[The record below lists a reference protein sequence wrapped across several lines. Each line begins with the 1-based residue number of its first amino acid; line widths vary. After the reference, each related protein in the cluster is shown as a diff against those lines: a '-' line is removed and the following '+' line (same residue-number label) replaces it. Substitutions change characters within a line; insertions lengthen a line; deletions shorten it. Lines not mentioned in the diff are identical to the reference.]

1 MKKVTEMID
10 NFYYSDAHEIVKMCF
25 VGLLILAFIVGMGV
39 MLVKAEQSKVDAIVV
54 SCEQTDDY
62 VNHGAKTM
70 GTFYTAQGKFTQGM
84 AFNAMSQPQDRYIVV
99 AEYNGEQFE
108 IETSKPYE
116 VGEVIRVH
124 PPK

>member
-10 NFYYSDAHEIVKMCF
+10 NFYYSDAYEIVKMCLIGLLI
-25 VGLLILAFIVGMGV
+25 VGLLVGFV
-39 MLVKAEQSKVDAIVV
+39 FVCSAYENTKVDAVVV
-54 SCEQTDDY
+54 SCVEGDEY
-62 VNHGAKTM
+62 VNYSAKTM

-84 AFNAMSQPQDRYIVV
+84 AFNAMAQPQDRYIVV

-116 VGEVIRVH
+116 VGEVIRVQL
-124 PPK
+124 PK

>member
-1 MKKVTEMID
+1 MNLFEK
-10 NFYYSDAHEIVKMCF
+10 FFYSDAYEIFKMCLIGLLV
-25 VGLLILAFIVGMGV
+25 VGLLVGFVFLCLAY
-39 MLVKAEQSKVDAIVV
+39 EDTKVDAVV
-54 SCEQTDDY
+54 ISCVEGDDY
-62 VNHGAKTM
+62 VNYGAKTM

-84 AFNAMSQPQDRYIVV
+84 AFNAMAQPQDRYVVV

-116 VGEVIRVH
+116 VGEIIRVQ